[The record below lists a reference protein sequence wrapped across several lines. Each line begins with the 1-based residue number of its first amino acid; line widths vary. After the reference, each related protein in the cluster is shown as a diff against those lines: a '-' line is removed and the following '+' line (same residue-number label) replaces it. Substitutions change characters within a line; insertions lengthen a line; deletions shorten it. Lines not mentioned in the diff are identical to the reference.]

1 MTTIY
6 AGLSIEFIGILLGKE
21 YVIEV
26 MMLIKI
32 TGGSVKFI

>member
-1 MTTIY
+1 M
-6 AGLSIEFIGILLGKE
+6 LGKE

-32 TGGSVKFI
+32 TGLEVSNLSKSSLF